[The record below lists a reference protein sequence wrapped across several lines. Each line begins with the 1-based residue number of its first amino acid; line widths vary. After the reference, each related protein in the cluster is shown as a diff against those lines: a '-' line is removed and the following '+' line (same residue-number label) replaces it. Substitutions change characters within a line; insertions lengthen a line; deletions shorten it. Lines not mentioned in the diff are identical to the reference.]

1 MLTNNFKQ
9 LMNWYAGCTFTN
21 VLGNTTNKITVM
33 GGQANDLSITNQT
46 NNNYMASVPTYG
58 HPQYGVVYNFE
69 YYPTANLAN
78 YTAEKTSY
86 KWLNITT
93 GTGNTSTL
101 NKVYMRNGFTIFLGT
116 GDTEATVNDYCLA
129 NSIEL
134 ASTGGS
140 CTHLEN
146 GVTTVQRTFVNN
158 TENDVTIKEI
168 GLYMF
173 SPNSDSNSSYQYPII
188 LMGRKVL
195 TSPITIPVGDT
206 YTATYNI
213 DFRNISYTEAD
224 A

>member
-9 LMNWYAGCTFTN
+9 LMNWYAGCTFTD

-33 GGQANDLSITNQT
+33 GGQNTDLSKNNQQ
-46 NNNYMASVPTYG
+46 NNVYMAGVTTYG
-58 HPQYGVVYNFE
+58 HPQYGTTYNFE
-69 YYPTANLAN
+69 YYPTANLAE

-86 KWLNITT
+86 KWINIVYSSSY
-93 GTGNTSTL
+93 TSTT
-101 NKVYMRNGFTIFLGT
+101 NKMYMRNGFTIFLGT

-129 NSIEL
+129 NSVEL

-140 CTHLEN
+140 CTHLVN

-173 SPNSDSNSSYQYPII
+173 AANSDSNALYPII

-195 TSPITIPVGDT
+195 SSPVVIPVGDT

-213 DFRNISYTEAD
+213 DFRNISYAEAD

>member
-9 LMNWYAGCTFTN
+9 LMNWYAGCTFKD

-33 GGQANDLSITNQT
+33 GGQANDLSATNQT
-46 NNNYMASVPTYG
+46 NNNYMYNATSYG
-58 HPQYGVVYNFE
+58 HPQYGVSFNFE
-69 YYPTANLAN
+69 YYPTVNLAD

-86 KWLNITT
+86 KWVNITYSNY
-93 GTGNTSTL
+93 NTTTT
-101 NKVYMRNGFTIFLGT
+101 NKIYMRNGFTIFLGT

-134 ASTGGS
+134 ASLNGS
-140 CTHLEN
+140 CTHLAN

-173 SPNSDSNSSYQYPII
+173 SPNSETNKEYPII

-195 TSPITIPVGDT
+195 ASPITIPVGDT

>member
-21 VLGNTTNKITVM
+21 VLGLTTNKITVM
-33 GGQANDLSITNQT
+33 GAQANDLSATNQT
-46 NNNYMASVPTYG
+46 NNNYMYGVTTYG
-58 HPQYGVVYNFE
+58 HPQYGVAYNFE
-69 YYPTANLAN
+69 YYPSVNLSN

-86 KWLNITT
+86 KWINITYSS
-93 GTGNTSTL
+93 GNTTTTA
-101 NKVYMRNGFTIFLGT
+101 KAYMRNGFTIFLGT

-129 NSIEL
+129 DAIKL

-140 CTHLEN
+140 CTHLAN
-146 GVTTVQRTFVNN
+146 GLTTVQRTFVNN

-173 SPNSDSNSSYQYPII
+173 SPNSETGKEYPIV

-195 TSPITIPVGDT
+195 SSPITIPVGDT
-206 YTATYNI
+206 YVATYNI
-213 DFRNISYTEAD
+213 DFRNISYAEAD